1 MGSRSRRTDGEAK
14 TPQKKTKIIPQAIG
28 KGEGSGES
36 KIPFR
41 GEEGGGG
48 VIGVGLAVEAVSGQ
62 PFGTRAHTIRIH
74 GESTVGKEREDEIP
88 STKCMSVYFRLHLE
102 EDVVGYFELFTK

>member
-41 GEEGGGG
+41 GEERGGG
-48 VIGVGLAVEAVSGQ
+48 VNGVGLAVEAVSGQ

-74 GESTVGKEREDEIP
+74 GESTVGKEREDEI
-88 STKCMSVYFRLHLE
+88 T
-102 EDVVGYFELFTK
+102 